1 MTIRPNRLVADVL
14 SDAPATLRVFLD
26 FHMRCVGC
34 PIASFHTLADA
45 AREHNVDLDRFLAAL
60 HAAATVPA
68 LGFAPPPVAGEQ
80 TIERG

>member
-14 SDAPATLRVFLD
+14 ADAPATLRVLLD

-34 PIASFHTLADA
+34 PIAGFHTLADA
-45 AREHNVDLDRFLAAL
+45 AREHGVDLDRLLAAL
-60 HAAATVPA
+60 HAAAAMPAIGMVPPTA
-68 LGFAPPPVAGEQ
+68 AGAR

>member
-14 SDAPATLRVFLD
+14 SDAPATVRVFLD

-45 AREHNVDLDRFLAAL
+45 AREHGVDLDRFLAAL
-60 HAAATVPA
+60 HAAATMPA
-68 LGFAPPPVAGEQ
+68 ISFAPPAAAGEQ

>member
-45 AREHNVDLDRFLAAL
+45 AREHDVDLDSFLAAL
-60 HAAATVPA
+60 HAAAAAPA
-68 LGFAPPPVAGEQ
+68 LGLVPPPVAGEQ
-80 TIERG
+80 TLERG

>member
-45 AREHNVDLDRFLAAL
+45 AREHGVDLDRFLAAL
-60 HAAATVPA
+60 HAAAVAPA
-68 LGFAPPPVAGEQ
+68 LGFPPPPMAGEQ
-80 TIERG
+80 AAERG

>member
-1 MTIRPNRLVADVL
+1 MTIRPNLLVADVL

-45 AREHNVDLDRFLAAL
+45 AREQSVDLDRFLAAL
-60 HAAATVPA
+60 HAAATMPAIGLVPLPA
-68 LGFAPPPVAGEQ
+68 AGEQ